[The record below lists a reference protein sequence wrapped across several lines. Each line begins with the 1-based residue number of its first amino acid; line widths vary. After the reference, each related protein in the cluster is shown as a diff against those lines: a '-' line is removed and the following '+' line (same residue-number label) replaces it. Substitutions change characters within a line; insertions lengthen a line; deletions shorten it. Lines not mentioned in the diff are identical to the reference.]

1 MLSLEHRFT
10 FGSGLFLF
18 GLRISLLAIGGAS
31 VYTLGIVKGDL
42 HRVRV
47 LFFPIVAGLSL
58 LALGSAMITYSL
70 SKRPQSKPTE
80 PDIAAANLERY

>member
-1 MLSLEHRFT
+1 VHRAT

-18 GLRISLLAIGGAS
+18 GLGVSLLAIGGAS

-47 LFFPIVAGLSL
+47 LLFPIAAGLSL

-70 SKRPQSKPTE
+70 KQEITVKA
-80 PDIAAANLERY
+80 DKA